1 MKFNRIAP
9 NRNKFF
15 VLKTECA
22 LTNFPQFKP
31 ITSKKLGNTFLVEL
45 YEADN
50 KFVDAAEI
58 SVDLLKSG
66 VLAFN
71 G

>member
-1 MKFNRIAP
+1 M
-9 NRNKFF
+9 
-15 VLKTECA
+15 LKTECA

-58 SVDLLKSG
+58 SVDILKSG

>member
-1 MKFNRIAP
+1 M
-9 NRNKFF
+9 
-15 VLKTECA
+15 KTECA

-31 ITSKKLGNTFLVEL
+31 ITSKKLGNNFLVEL

-50 KFVDAAEI
+50 KFVDAVEI
-58 SVDLLKSG
+58 NVDILKSG
-66 VLAFN
+66 VVSFN